1 MEDTYSIRFISPEQ
15 DAASCLKVYEPYVF
29 HTPITFDYKVPEL
42 NEFQSKILD
51 TIYEY
56 PWLVCLKNDQ
66 IEGYAYASRHR
77 YKTAYQWSAESTIYI
92 TESLQ
97 GKGIGSIL
105 YETLLSILKIQGFF
119 NVYAGVTVPNKKSEL
134 LHSKMGFEEI
144 GIFNKIGFKSGAWH
158 DVKWFQKTLQE
169 YIINP
174 PLPFKFEELKHS
186 IDFQTILSVANN
198 KLMKT

>member
-1 MEDTYSIRFISPEQ
+1 M
-15 DAASCLKVYEPYVF
+15 
-29 HTPITFDYKVPEL
+29 
-42 NEFQSKILD
+42 
-51 TIYEY
+51 
-56 PWLVCLKNDQ
+56 LKNDQ

-134 LHSKMGFEEI
+134 LHIKMGFEEI
-144 GIFNKIGFKSGAWH
+144 GIFKNIGFKSGTWH
-158 DVKWFQKTLQE
+158 DVKWFQKTLQD

-174 PLPFKFEELKHS
+174 TLPLKLEELKHS
-186 IDFQTILSVANN
+186 NEFHAILSAANN
-198 KLMKT
+198 KLNNS

>member
-1 MEDTYSIRFISPEQ
+1 MEANYSIRFISPEH
-15 DAASCLKVYEPYVF
+15 DAASCLKVYEPYVLY
-29 HTPITFDYKVPEL
+29 TPITFDYKVPEL
-42 NEFQSKILD
+42 NEFQSKILE

-56 PWLVCLKNDQ
+56 PWLVSLKNDQ

-77 YKTAYQWSAESTIYI
+77 YKTAYQWSAESTIYL

-97 GKGIGSIL
+97 GRGIGSLL

-134 LHSKMGFEEI
+134 LHSNLGFEEI
-144 GIFNKIGFKSGAWH
+144 GIFKNIGFKSGAWH

-169 YIINP
+169 YLLNP
-174 PLPFKFEELKHS
+174 ALPLKLEELKHS
-186 IDFQTILSVANN
+186 SEFHTILSVANN